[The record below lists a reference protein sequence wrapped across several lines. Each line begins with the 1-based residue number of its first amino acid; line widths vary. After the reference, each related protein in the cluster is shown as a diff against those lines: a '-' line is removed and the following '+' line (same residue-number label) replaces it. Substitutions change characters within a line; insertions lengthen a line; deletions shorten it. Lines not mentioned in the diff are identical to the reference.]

1 MNRPP
6 VDQGKFAALLKWIG
20 IAAGLLSFATALYGV
35 VRAQAEL
42 RERERVV
49 TEQIALARSQRTA
62 GDYAAAWDSLQRA
75 GSASEADGMIAKL
88 LGGLSEKQ
96 QAVRTAQ
103 EDLAMEW
110 IRGAHAPEGHK
121 FGEVADKVVGTLT
134 VGANDASGSR
144 KAELLAHVG
153 WAYFL
158 KIRDGDTRLRPDGQ
172 YKLAVAADATNPYA
186 NAFWGHFILWNN
198 GPLSEAKTRFAAAL
212 ATGRERADVREFQLA
227 ALSNSEAQELEAEW
241 WRVINEMRK
250 NGEPIDAH
258 TRDLMIFH
266 YGIALHDGAEM
277 KVLLAAAPPA
287 DHIEL
292 LKALRQGRD
301 DQGGKF
307 TVTAALAVMLEAAGR
322 KEESLAA
329 WRDLL
334 TETHGD
340 PSYELHDRAKAAI
353 VRLGAHAPS
362 AR

>member
-1 MNRPP
+1 MRW
-6 VDQGKFAALLKWIG
+6 VG
-20 IAAGLLSFATALYGV
+20 IAAGLLSFVTALYGV

-49 TEQIALARSQRTA
+49 AEQIALARSQQTA

-110 IRGAHAPEGHK
+110 IRDAHAPEGHK
-121 FGEVADKVVGTLT
+121 FGETADKVAGVLAT
-134 VGANDASGSR
+134 GANASSGAR
-144 KAELLAHVG
+144 KADLLAHVG

-158 KIRDGDTRLRPDGQ
+158 KIRDGDTRLRPDSQ
-172 YKLAVAADATNPYA
+172 YRLAVAADATNPYG

-198 GPLSEAKTRFAAAL
+198 GPLSEAKERFAAAL
-212 ATGRERADVREFQLA
+212 ASGRVRADVRQFQLA
-227 ALSNSEAQELEAEW
+227 ALSNSDAEDLQVEW
-241 WRVINEMRK
+241 WRVVDEMRK

-258 TRDLMIFH
+258 TRDGLIGR
-266 YGIALHDGAEM
+266 YGSALHQTPEM
-277 KVLLAAAPPA
+277 TLLLSAAPPA
-287 DHIEL
+287 DHVEL
-292 LKALRQGRD
+292 LKTLRQTQSDAGGR
-301 DQGGKF
+301 F
-307 TVTAALAVMLEAAGR
+307 TTTAALAVMLEAAGH

-334 TETHGD
+334 TESPGDPLTGAHGD
-340 PSYELHDRAKAAI
+340 PRVELQDRARAA
-353 VRLGAHAPS
+353 VARLRAHARSTP
-362 AR
+362 